1 MATYWERRIA
11 RADAAMESDERVL
24 ARRVSRAYETEMAD
38 LSKEIA
44 SYYERYG
51 QDGVLR
57 YRTMLEAMDEADRDL
72 LMRDCDA
79 WATAHPDRADMV
91 AIRKSIYKL
100 DRLEGLQ
107 ASARLHMARA
117 TAQAT
122 DGLGEH
128 LVRQAMRGANAVAE
142 TMGFGRAFH
151 TMDDDT
157 IRRFVGTPWNA
168 GESYS
173 EKVWNNADKVAA
185 YVQDDMA
192 KALARG
198 ESYRRLADAVSKR
211 FVGVS
216 ESSVMR
222 LVYTEGTYVSRQAQL
237 AELAR
242 EGFEEYRVEPL
253 GDERTCSECSGL
265 TGKAFRVDDA
275 MPGVN
280 LPPIHPNCRCQI
292 APAVDDWDA
301 WTRQQVD
308 AKRAELAARRMTDDG
323 ERAKRARAV
332 QDECGRIDSDF
343 GRVWKDYRATGKS
356 RKGYDETVNAYLSS
370 ISDGHVSAEY
380 KAKPKAKE
388 IQAATWL
395 ARNGHEV
402 RFKLESSKPG
412 SHNADMLL
420 DGIPY
425 EMKRLGTRSAYKAKV
440 RIGDAARQSENV
452 IVDLS
457 LRTLTDAQEEEV
469 LQAMI
474 AKSDIDVIVALTELL
489 ERVFR

>member
-11 RADAAMESDERVL
+11 RADAAMESDEHAL

-79 WATAHPDRADMV
+79 WATAHPDKADMV

-107 ASARLHMARA
+107 ASARLHLARA

-122 DGLGEH
+122 DGLGAH
-128 LVRQAMRGANAVAE
+128 FARQAARGANAVAE
-142 TMGFGRAFH
+142 AMGYGRSFH
-151 TMDDDT
+151 SMDDDT

-173 EKVWNNADKVAA
+173 QRVWNNADKVAA

-242 EGFEEYRVEPL
+242 EGFEEYRVEPI
-253 GDERTCSECSGL
+253 GDERACSECSGL
-265 TGKAFRVDDA
+265 TGKTFRVEDA

-308 AKRAELAARRMTDDG
+308 RKRAELAARRVGGDDAANPLHPVPG
-323 ERAKRARAV
+323 KGSVTYEKPVGDLKPHERRGVEDLVKLGYKVIVPREDPHALANIDLLLGKNGQPWEMKNVGDGKHSVNDRMRDAYHKWTRLGLDA
-332 QDECGRIDSDF
+332 DSDTRIVITSY
-343 GRVWKDYRATGKS
+343 GATRDEDSLVEAIRNRMKDYATEVIYVLRDGS
-356 RKGYDETVNAYLSS
+356 ES
-370 ISDGHVSAEY
+370 IF
-380 KAKPKAKE
+380 
-388 IQAATWL
+388 L
-395 ARNGHEV
+395 
-402 RFKLESSKPG
+402 
-412 SHNADMLL
+412 
-420 DGIPY
+420 
-425 EMKRLGTRSAYKAKV
+425 KR
-440 RIGDAARQSENV
+440 
-452 IVDLS
+452 
-457 LRTLTDAQEEEV
+457 
-469 LQAMI
+469 
-474 AKSDIDVIVALTELL
+474 
-489 ERVFR
+489 

>member
-11 RADAAMESDERVL
+11 RADAAMESDERAL

-51 QDGVLR
+51 RDGVLR
-57 YRTMLEAMDEADRDL
+57 YRAMLEAMGEADRDL

-79 WATAHPDRADMV
+79 WATAHPEHADMV
-91 AIRKSIYKL
+91 EIRKSIYKL

-107 ASARLHMARA
+107 ASARLHLARA
-117 TAQAT
+117 TAEAT
-122 DGLGEH
+122 DGLGDH
-128 LVRQAMRGANAVAE
+128 LARQAARGANAVAE
-142 TMGFGRAFH
+142 AMGYGSSFH
-151 TMDDDT
+151 AMDDDA
-157 IRRFVGTPWNA
+157 IRRFVGTRWSS

-192 KALARG
+192 RALARG
-198 ESYRRLADAVSKR
+198 ESWQRLRDEVSRR

-216 ESSVMR
+216 ERDVMR
-222 LVYTEGTYVSRQAQL
+222 LVCTEGTYVSRQAQL

-242 EGFEEYRVEPL
+242 EGFSEYRVEPV
-253 GDERTCSECSGL
+253 GDERTCGLCSAL
-265 TGKAFRVDDA
+265 VGKSFRVEDA

-301 WTRQQVD
+301 WMREQVD
-308 AKRAELAARRMTDDG
+308 RKRAELAARRMADDG

-332 QDECGRIDSDF
+332 QDECGRIESGF
-343 GRVWKDYRATGKS
+343 GRVWRDYRATGKS

-370 ISDGHVSAEY
+370 ISDGRVSAEY
-380 KAKPKAKE
+380 GAKPKAKE
-388 IQAATWL
+388 VQAATWL
-395 ARNGHEV
+395 ARNGHKV
-402 RFKLESSKPG
+402 RFNFETNKPG
-412 SHNADMLL
+412 SNTADVSVDGITYEIKRLETHNAH
-420 DGIPY
+420 
-425 EMKRLGTRSAYKAKV
+425 KAKT
-440 RIGDAARQSENV
+440 RIGEAARQCANI

-457 LRTLTDAQEEEV
+457 LRTLTEAQEEDV

-474 AKSDIDVIVALTELL
+474 AKSDIDVIVALTDLA

>member
-11 RADAAMESDERVL
+11 RADAAMESDERAI

-79 WATAHPDRADMV
+79 WATAHPDHAGMV
-91 AIRKSIYKL
+91 AVRKSIYKL

-107 ASARLHMARA
+107 ASARLHLARA

-173 EKVWNNADKVAA
+173 QRVWNNADKVAA

-242 EGFEEYRVEPL
+242 EGFEEYRIEPI

-265 TGKAFRVDDA
+265 TGKAFRVEDA

-301 WTRQQVD
+301 WVRQQVD
-308 AKRAELAARRMTDDG
+308 RKRAELAARRVGGDEAENPLRPVPGKGSVTYGKPVGGLMPHERRGIDDLVRLG
-323 ERAKRARAV
+323 YKVAV
-332 QDECGRIDSDF
+332 PEEDPHAPSNIDLLL
-343 GRVWKDYRATGKS
+343 GKDGQ
-356 RKGYDETVNAYLSS
+356 L
-370 ISDGHVSAEY
+370 
-380 KAKPKAKE
+380 
-388 IQAATWL
+388 W
-395 ARNGHEV
+395 
-402 RFKLESSKPG
+402 
-412 SHNADMLL
+412 
-420 DGIPY
+420 
-425 EMKRLGTRSAYKAKV
+425 EMKNVGDGRHSVEGNMRSAYHKWTRLGLNSSDT
-440 RIGDAARQSENV
+440 RIVITSYGATRDEDE
-452 IVDLS
+452 IVD
-457 LRTLTDAQEEEV
+457 EV
-469 LQAMI
+469 RRRMSRY
-474 AKSDIDVIVALTELL
+474 AKAVIYITRDGSHGRYF
-489 ERVFR
+489 ER